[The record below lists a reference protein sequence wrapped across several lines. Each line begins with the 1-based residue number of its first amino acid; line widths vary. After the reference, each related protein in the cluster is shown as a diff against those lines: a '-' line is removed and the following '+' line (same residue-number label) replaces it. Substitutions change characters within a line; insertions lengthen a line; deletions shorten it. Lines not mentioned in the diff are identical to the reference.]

1 MTSPALRT
9 APRTA
14 DALVRGLLAVA
25 DLARRLVG
33 HRLSAVLGRG
43 WATITA
49 RLGLRADVVTRPSTV
64 GMRRLAAAGI
74 AVNAFIV
81 VSGGLVRVTKSGLG
95 CPTWPRC
102 TPESLLPAAHA
113 DIAMTQTIIE
123 FGNRM
128 LTFVLFLVAVVVF
141 IAAAALRD
149 RRPDLA
155 RLAVVQ
161 PIGVPAQAVLGG
173 ATVLSGLHPLL
184 VGAHYLLS
192 ALVLVACVALFVRAG
207 EGDLPPRPTVS
218 PAAYRLALALPFLAF
233 GVLAAGTVVTG
244 AGPHAG
250 DDTAP
255 RYDFLGAGT
264 VAATARVHSVLVW
277 VTLAV
282 VLALLVLA
290 RRDGNR
296 RLTAR
301 LWVLVAVIAA
311 QGGLGYLQYALG
323 VPAWLVL
330 LHVAGSVAFWVAVL
344 FVRFGIR
351 DRGDLAH
358 GDGAPG
364 TAHSGTVHPS
374 AGDHSAL
381 PLASARRWDATMA
394 AAPGIP
400 RKPGNGFTSMTRRP
414 SDPSTTSTP

>member
-1 MTSPALRT
+1 MTSPTLRA

-25 DLARRLVG
+25 GLAQRLVG
-33 HRLSAVLGRG
+33 RRTVAVLGRG
-43 WATITA
+43 WGAVAA
-49 RLGLRADVVTRPSTV
+49 RLGLRADVLTRPSTV

-113 DIAMTQTIIE
+113 DVAMTQTLIE
-123 FGNRM
+123 FGNRL
-128 LTFVLFLVAVVVF
+128 LTFVLLLVAVVVF
-141 IAAAALRD
+141 LAAAALRD

-161 PIGVPAQAVLGG
+161 PVGVLAQAALGG
-173 ATVLSGLHPLL
+173 ATVLTGLHPVL
-184 VGAHYLLS
+184 VGVHYLLS

-207 EGDLPPRPTVS
+207 EGDLPSTATVN
-218 PAAYRLALALPFLAF
+218 PAAYRLAVALPVLAF

-255 RYDFLGAGT
+255 RYDFLGART
-264 VAATARVHSVLVW
+264 VEATARVHSVLVW

-282 VLALLVLA
+282 VVGLLVLA

-296 RLTAR
+296 RLTQR
-301 LWVLVAVIAA
+301 LWVLLAVSAA

-344 FVRFGIR
+344 FVRFAAR
-351 DRGDLAH
+351 DRGDRAR
-358 GDGAPG
+358 GDGAHDQR
-364 TAHSGTVHPS
+364 TKS
-374 AGDHSAL
+374 AASRPQLPHFSSGDHSAI
-381 PLASARRWDATMA
+381 PLASARRWDATRA
-394 AAPGIP
+394 AASGIP
-400 RKPGNGFTSMTRRP
+400 RKPGNGFTSMTRGP
-414 SDPSTTSTP
+414 

>member
-1 MTSPALRT
+1 MTSPTLRP
-9 APRTA
+9 APRAA
-14 DALVRGLLAVA
+14 DALVRGLLAVGG
-25 DLARRLVG
+25 LARRLVG
-33 HRLSAVLGRG
+33 RRVVAALGRG
-43 WATITA
+43 WGAVA
-49 RLGLRADVVTRPSTV
+49 GRLGLRADVLTCPSTV

-113 DIAMTQTIIE
+113 DIPMAQTMIE
-123 FGNRM
+123 FGNRL
-128 LTFVLFLVAVVVF
+128 LTFVLLLVAVLVF

-161 PIGVPAQAVLGG
+161 PVGVLAQAALGG
-173 ATVLSGLHPLL
+173 ATVLTGLHPAL
-184 VGAHYLLS
+184 VGVHYLLS
-192 ALVLVACVALFVRAG
+192 ALVLVACVALFVRAH
-207 EGDLPPRPTVS
+207 EGDLPARPTVS
-218 PAAYRLALALPFLAF
+218 PVAYRLAVVLPWLAF

-323 VPAWLVL
+323 VPAPLVL
-330 LHVAGSVAFWVAVL
+330 LHVAGSVVFWIAVL
-344 FVRFGIR
+344 FVRFAVR
-351 DRGDLAH
+351 DRGL
-358 GDGAPG
+358 DGREVRHLGPSFRPFRLVITRPFPWRVREGG
-364 TAHSGTVHPS
+364 TPPWPPHRESPENQETGS
-374 AGDHSAL
+374 
-381 PLASARRWDATMA
+381 RR
-394 AAPGIP
+394 
-400 RKPGNGFTSMTRRP
+400 
-414 SDPSTTSTP
+414 